1 MLQTQT
7 VEPGTFS
14 ILVELN
20 EIPALKEFA
29 LVGGTALSLIF
40 GHRISV
46 DLDFFSTS
54 SFSNEDVIIALEK
67 RYGPAFAMEK
77 KPPHFGIFCFI
88 QHTKVDIVRHP
99 HPLIRPIHT
108 IEGLRFFSLEDIV
121 AMKVQAI
128 LGRGKKKDFWDIAAL
143 LERFSVRDFVEF
155 HRQKYPNQY
164 LLISVPQAMIYFAE
178 AEEDQDPISLK
189 GQTWESVKDF
199 IRGKVR
205 EYLL

>member
-20 EIPALKEFA
+20 GIPTLKEFA
-29 LVGGTALSLIF
+29 LVDGTALSLVF

-46 DLDFFSTS
+46 DLDFFSTA
-54 SFSNEDVIIALEK
+54 SFSNEDVVFTLEK
-67 RYGPAFAMEK
+67 RYGAAFEMEK
-77 KPPHFGIFCFI
+77 KPSYFGIFCFI
-88 QHTKVDIVRHP
+88 RHTKVDIVRHP
-99 HPLIRPIHT
+99 HPLIRPIQT
-108 IEGLRFFSLEDIV
+108 IEGLRFFSLEDIA

-143 LERFSVRDFVEF
+143 LEHFSVRDFVEF

-164 LLISVPQAMIYFAE
+164 LLISVPQAMTYFAD

-199 IRGKVR
+199 IREKVR
-205 EYLL
+205 GYLL

>member
-1 MLQTQT
+1 
-7 VEPGTFS
+7 
-14 ILVELN
+14 
-20 EIPALKEFA
+20 
-29 LVGGTALSLIF
+29 
-40 GHRISV
+40 V

-54 SFSNEDVIIALEK
+54 SFSNEDVIVALEK
-67 RYGPAFAMEK
+67 RYGPAFEMEK
-77 KPPHFGIFCFI
+77 KPPYFGIFCFI

-108 IEGLRFFSLEDIV
+108 IEGLRFFSSEDFI

-128 LGRGKKKDFWDIAAL
+128 LGSGKKKDFWDIAAL

-164 LLISVPQAMIYFAE
+164 LLISVPQALIYFAD